1 MNQTAQERTD
11 MALLRNELRMQES
24 AAKSVPYIS
33 FILTHVALVLF
44 LVVSFFIDRIIPN
57 PTGSLIAK
65 VILAVIA
72 VVFLASEWI
81 YSIISS
87 RRWKRNIQ
95 ILQHFEEGQR
105 LVVEQTE
112 QRRQAEIVN
121 IEQMRNRALKH
132 DLERLR
138 EQNRDA
144 IYQQPIPQDAH
155 SAPLPSYSATMG
167 EHTVYAQD
175 PQARPR
181 GREAYKHW
189 KQNSGL

>member
-1 MNQTAQERTD
+1 
-11 MALLRNELRMQES
+11 MALLRNELRKQEG

-44 LVVSFFIDRIIPN
+44 LIVSFFIDRIIPSA
-57 PTGSLIAK
+57 TGSWVAK

-81 YSIISS
+81 YAIISS

-112 QRRQAEIVN
+112 QKRHAEVVA
-121 IEQMRNRALKH
+121 IEQLRNRALKN

-138 EQNRDA
+138 EQQRA
-144 IYQQPIPQDAH
+144 IPYQQAIPQEPRFTSPA
-155 SAPLPSYSATMG
+155 SPSSMG
-167 EHTVYAQD
+167 EYAFPVPSDQV
-175 PQARPR
+175 RPR
-181 GREAYKHW
+181 GREAYKNW
-189 KQNSGL
+189 KQNYGR